1 VIRLSPIALY
11 TSYQDI
17 WQMVTILRTI
27 MEEEQYKQ
35 FENKRDVV
43 A

>member
-1 VIRLSPIALY
+1 V
-11 TSYQDI
+11 Q
-17 WQMVTILRTI
+17 ILKKI
-27 MEEEQYKQ
+27 MEEEQYKK